1 MFVMERLRLNDFPDV
16 DSGLEVVWELSGDTM
31 KFIFQG
37 NRTDFV
43 ESAHE
48 TADQFSTSFYGNA
61 LHGSGYEMEG
71 PVHRIGGGDSE
82 SSWIAT
88 QVMRTLSSDGRV
100 RRWQWE
106 MRKRRRPPGLGTWFI
121 ESIGSSDKDGDF
133 EPE

>member
-1 MFVMERLRLNDFPDV
+1 
-16 DSGLEVVWELSGDTM
+16 M

-37 NRTDFV
+37 NRTDFS

-48 TADQFSTSFYGNA
+48 TADQFSTSFTAPCSG
-61 LHGSGYEMEG
+61 GYEMEG
-71 PVHRIGGGDSE
+71 PVHRVGGGDSE

-106 MRKRRRPPGLGTWFI
+106 MRSDGAPGARHLVH
-121 ESIGSSDKDGDF
+121 
-133 EPE
+133 